1 MPLNKPPAQ
10 ENEVIQNVNSKNYF
24 TYYWQRWIQ
33 TLHRYIDQKVPEIY
47 TDTTAPTSTPRK
59 VGDMFVDTSANKVYV
74 ATGTSSSS
82 DWTILN

>member
-1 MPLNKPPAQ
+1 MPLSRGIPQ
-10 ENEVIQNVNSKNYF
+10 QNSDVLIKDRNNLV
-24 TYYWQRWIQ
+24 YYWYRWFQ
-33 TLHRYIDQKVPEIY
+33 DLFTFIDTKTPEIY
-47 TDTTAPTSTPRK
+47 TDNTAPTSTPRK

>member
-1 MPLNKPPAQ
+1 MPLNKPPSQ
-10 ENEVIQNVNSKNYF
+10 ENEVIQNKNSRNFF
-24 TYYWQRWIQ
+24 THYWQRWIQ
-33 TLHRYIDQKVPEIY
+33 VLQRYIDQKVPEIY
-47 TDTTAPTSTPRK
+47 TDATAPTSTPRK

>member
-1 MPLNKPPAQ
+1 MPLSRGLPKQ
-10 ENEVIQNVNSKNYF
+10 FSKVLMEESNNFFHYWYRWFQDLF
-24 TYYWQRWIQ
+24 TF
-33 TLHRYIDQKVPEIY
+33 IDTKTPEIS
-47 TDTTAPTSTPRK
+47 TGTSAPTSTPRK